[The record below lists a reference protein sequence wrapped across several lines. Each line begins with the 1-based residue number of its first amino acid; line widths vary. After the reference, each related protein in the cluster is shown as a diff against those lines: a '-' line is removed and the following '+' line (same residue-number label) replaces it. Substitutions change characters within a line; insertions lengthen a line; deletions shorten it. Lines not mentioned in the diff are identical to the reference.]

1 MQSIILN
8 NYKYIIEKYIHISF
22 CLRNRDILMILF
34 LYFIIKKKKK
44 NNILNYFK
52 YQYNDI
58 SCIIINLYKKC
69 KIYTKLKY

>member
-44 NNILNYFK
+44 QYFELNIN
-52 YQYNDI
+52 I
-58 SCIIINLYKKC
+58 M
-69 KIYTKLKY
+69 IYHV

>member
-44 NNILNYFK
+44 KQYFE
-52 YQYNDI
+52 
-58 SCIIINLYKKC
+58 L
-69 KIYTKLKY
+69 L